1 MRWHNDSKC
10 NSIEMIL
17 LNYLIYNKVMFY
29 NYNKNINI
37 LIKII
42 NKIILK
48 LRHYIN

>member
-17 LNYLIYNKVMFY
+17 LNYLIYNKFIFY
-29 NYNKNINI
+29 KYNKNINI